1 MAATKDH
8 SGAGRDPAEQST
20 ELEALGV
27 RAISGTPDGANRR
40 VLVVVSRFNREITDR
55 LLQNAVRGLLDYGVG
70 ENDIVVVTVPGAWE
84 LAGAARFATA
94 KGEYDAVVALGCV
107 IRGETPHF
115 DYVAGEAA
123 RGLAMLDADLDIPV
137 VFGVLTTDTAE
148 QARARAGG
156 GHGDKGRE
164 AAAAALEMAAVYRQI
179 DE

>member
-8 SGAGRDPAEQST
+8 TGASRDATEQSKD
-20 ELEALGV
+20 LETLGV
-27 RAISGTPDGANRR
+27 RTISGLPDGAGRR
-40 VLVVVSRFNREITDR
+40 VLVVASRFNHEITDR
-55 LLQNAVRGLLDYGVG
+55 LLQSAVRGLLDRGVR
-70 ENDIVVVTVPGAWE
+70 EDDVVVITVPGAWE

-137 VFGVLTTDTAE
+137 VFGVLTTETAG

-156 GHGDKGRE
+156 DHGDKGSE

>member
-1 MAATKDH
+1 MAAKKDH
-8 SGAGRDPAEQST
+8 TGAARDATEQSKD
-20 ELEALGV
+20 LETLGV
-27 RAISGTPDGANRR
+27 RAISGRPDGAGRR

-55 LLQNAVRGLLDYGVG
+55 LLQSAVRGLLDNGVR
-70 ENDIVVVTVPGAWE
+70 EDDIVVITVPGAWE

-94 KGEYDAVVALGCV
+94 KGEYDAVLALGCV

-137 VFGVLTTDTAE
+137 VFGVLTTETVE

-164 AAAAALEMAAVYRQI
+164 AAVAALEMAEVFQKI